1 LNKTIKEMK
10 NLFKTTMK
18 TIKFFYINE
27 QNNIIY
33 KKYVFDGLSILKNIE
48 NKNDKNDLNLNLEIK
63 NKKKKFLEKK
73 FHDNL
78 DGEYDDEGFFI
89 TPNGSFWDPDGVYF
103 NRKGYDKHGGHYDL
117 IYEYIPGENWV
128 EEHNYYEDELEDE
141 LDDFEEN
148 EEEDYGLP

>member
-1 LNKTIKEMK
+1 MREKLQNKVTKAKEQLENYLAKSNCEIRLSEKIIKGIQKFVNKEKNTLKDLAYISTLNKTIKEMK

-63 NKKKKFLEKK
+63 NKKKKILRKK
-73 FHDNL
+73 
-78 DGEYDDEGFFI
+78 I
-89 TPNGSFWDPDGVYF
+89 S
-103 NRKGYDKHGGHYDL
+103 
-117 IYEYIPGENWV
+117 
-128 EEHNYYEDELEDE
+128 
-141 LDDFEEN
+141 
-148 EEEDYGLP
+148 